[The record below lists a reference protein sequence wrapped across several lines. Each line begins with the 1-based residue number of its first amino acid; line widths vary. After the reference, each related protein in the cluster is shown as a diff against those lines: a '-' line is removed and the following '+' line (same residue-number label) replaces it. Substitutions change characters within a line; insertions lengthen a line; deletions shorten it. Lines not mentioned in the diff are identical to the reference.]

1 MITRFRWA
9 SLQLQSLCSARTDEA
24 IRERLGQLP
33 PNLED
38 LYLELY
44 EKLTKTSANADREVT
59 INAFSWLL
67 CAQRKLTSREF
78 LAAMSTTPRRQFR
91 QLTKKHILEMCSN
104 MVVFDSTLDT
114 FRFAHLSVRE
124 FLEKRPEYTR
134 EATNALAAETCLLDV
149 LSAADNPT
157 TKRLLSKYGQYSFN
171 STLSHDLRHYSNVYW
186 APHCQLAAKQ
196 RTADVLNDLLYHFL
210 FDESDSGSAVAV
222 WASLI
227 KEWLDDFSI
236 EWELCNKL
244 KDTSAKEGRALFV
257 ASCFDLEE
265 IARIRANF
273 GDNIVNTQ
281 GWTPLETAVKYGSCD
296 VVSILLNNKLTI
308 ISEEVVKAAA
318 GNSRNGKEVMTLL
331 LEQREADVMITE
343 EVVKAA
349 AGNSGNGKEV
359 MTLLLEQRGAD
370 VMITEEVVK
379 AAAGN
384 FGNAK
389 EVMTLLLEQRGAD
402 VMITEEVVKAAA
414 GNFGNGKEV
423 MTLLLE
429 QRGAD
434 VMITEEVVKT
444 IARKFGKEVMTLLL
458 EQRGADVMITEEVVK
473 AAAGNFGNAKEMMTL
488 LLEQRGADVMLTEE
502 VVKAAAGNFG
512 NGKEVMTLLLEQ
524 RGADVMITEEVVKT
538 IARKFGKEVMTLLLE
553 QRGADVMI
561 TEEVVK
567 AAAGNEE
574 NGKEVMTLLLE
585 QRGAD
590 VMITEEVVKAAAG
603 NFGNGKEVMTLL
615 LEQRGA
621 DVMITEEVVKAAA
634 GNEENGKE
642 VMTLLLEQRGADV
655 MITEE
660 VVVMTLLL
668 EQRGADVMI
677 TEEVVKVAATCGQR

>member
-44 EKLTKTSANADREVT
+44 EKLTKTSGNSDREVT

-91 QLTKKHILEMCSN
+91 QLTKEHILEMCSN

-149 LSAADNPT
+149 LSSADNPT
-157 TKRLLSKYGQYSFN
+157 TKRLLSKYGQDSLN

-186 APHCQLAAKQ
+186 AQHCQLAAKQ
-196 RTADVLNDLLYHFL
+196 RTAYVLNHLLCHFL
-210 FDESDSGSAVAV
+210 SNESDSGSAISV
-222 WASLI
+222 WASLL
-227 KEWLDDFSI
+227 KERLYDYSI
-236 EWELCNKL
+236 EMELWDKF

-257 ASCFDLEE
+257 ASCFDLQE

-281 GWTPLETAVKYGSCD
+281 SRTSFEIAVKYGSCD
-296 VVSILLNNKLTI
+296 VVSILLKNKLTI
-308 ISEEVVKAAA
+308 IS
-318 GNSRNGKEVMTLL
+318 
-331 LEQREADVMITE
+331 E

-384 FGNAK
+384 S
-389 EVMTLLLEQRGAD
+389 R
-402 VMITEEVVKAAA
+402 
-414 GNFGNGKEV
+414 NGKEV

-434 VMITEEVVKT
+434 VMITEEVVK
-444 IARKFGKEVMTLLL
+444 E
-458 EQRGADVMITEEVVK
+458 
-473 AAAGNFGNAKEMMTL
+473 AAGNF
-488 LLEQRGADVMLTEE
+488 R
-502 VVKAAAGNFG
+502 

-524 RGADVMITEEVVKT
+524 RGAGVMITEEVVK
-538 IARKFGKEVMTLLLE
+538 AAAGNSRNGKEVMTLLLE
-553 QRGADVMI
+553 QRGVDVMI

-567 AAAGNEE
+567 AAAGISR
-574 NGKEVMTLLLE
+574 NGKGVMTLLLE

-590 VMITEEVVKAAAG
+590 VI
-603 NFGNGKEVMTLL
+603 
-615 LEQRGA
+615 
-621 DVMITEEVVKAAA
+621 ITEEVVKAAA
-634 GNEENGKE
+634 GNEGSGKE
-642 VMTLLLEQRGADV
+642 
-655 MITEE
+655 
-660 VVVMTLLL
+660 VMTLLL

-677 TEEVVKVAATCGQR
+677 TEEVVKVAATCGQDGVLKIIKEKFKISPSKEE